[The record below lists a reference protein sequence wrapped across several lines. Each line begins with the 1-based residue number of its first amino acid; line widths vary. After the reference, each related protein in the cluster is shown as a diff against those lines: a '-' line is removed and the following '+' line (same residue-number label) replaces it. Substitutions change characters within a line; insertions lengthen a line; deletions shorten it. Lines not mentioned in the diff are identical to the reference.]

1 MGKDYGEPLK
11 YDPHFNGPIHN
22 RSCTD
27 IIWLIV
33 FILFL
38 GAWGYVGYV
47 GMTQGSVKKILAP
60 VDSNGKRCGLDSN
73 VEHKPYLVFF
83 DISKCLSPGTPITGC
98 PTQQVCVKKC
108 PSKTH
113 VFNVEITN
121 TASLDALRSEIIC
134 TDDINVQ
141 KMTLKEAKHN
151 MNIGKCTSYVLKSQ
165 PVLFRC
171 IGDLS
176 TLPCNKESPKPD
188 SPWAQTEKDNQICF
202 RNAKET
208 TETLLNRAT
217 ALDSY
222 VGWISASWVTYF
234 TRGANERDTHI
245 LSAQIVQDLVQSRWY
260 MLGALVVV
268 VIICFIYILLLR
280 WVVAPV
286 VWTSI
291 VGLFA
296 LLGFSLYLVYKNYE
310 YYRAHPVSLQQTTN
324 LKGYAES
331 WLTKASTWMVI
342 LIILAIVTLLLLL
355 IIIFLRSRIV
365 VAIALIREGS
375 KAVTAIKSTV
385 IFPIFP
391 WLVQCAVIA
400 YGVVVLMYLLSIG
413 KPVFSVV
420 NLESDPDCDCN
431 GHYTKDQEAC
441 DPVTF
446 STYCHDRT
454 ASSGIPG
461 FAVAPCRNAT
471 CHFAGLENENMLVYL
486 YHFINLL
493 GFFWTMFFISGVA
506 DMMLASTFS
515 TWYWTF
521 HKRDLPFFTLTS
533 GIYRTLRYHLGTV
546 AFGALII
553 AIVRV
558 IRVILEYIDHKLKK
572 FDNPFTRCV
581 MCFCKCC
588 FWCLEGFLKF
598 INKNAY
604 IMCAVHG
611 KSFCTSARD
620 AFSLLMRNIV
630 RVVVLDKVMDFIF
643 FLSKLLISIGI
654 GFAVYY
660 LLQWNYVY
668 EVTKGERLHYSYVPA
683 VILSIATYLVCT
695 IFFNVYA
702 MAVDTLFLCF
712 LEDCERNDGSNDKP
726 YFMSTNLMKI
736 LGKKNKRFKPH

>member
-1 MGKDYGEPLK
+1 MGCCDNCCVPYEESREPLK

-165 PVLFRC
+165 PVLGRC
-171 IGDLS
+171 FVDFNEFEEYLHMNNIP
-176 TLPCNKESPKPD
+176 LPVG
-188 SPWAQTEKDNQICF
+188 
-202 RNAKET
+202 
-208 TETLLNRAT
+208 
-217 ALDSY
+217 LDGSQ
-222 VGWISASWVTYF
+222 VLEELTSLF
-234 TRGANERDTHI
+234 TRADQ